1 MHLLSLATHD
11 TNLYLTSFPNCR
23 AVSLVQFDKKH
34 ITPKRLNSSYLFRTM
49 LRIFS
54 RSIREHGNFF
64 AFLVSENSRLKTL
77 SCNACMLFFLTEKST
92 TERKRSVA

>member
-11 TNLYLTSFPNCR
+11 SNLYLTSFLNCR

-64 AFLVSENSRLKTL
+64 AFLV
-77 SCNACMLFFLTEKST
+77 
-92 TERKRSVA
+92 